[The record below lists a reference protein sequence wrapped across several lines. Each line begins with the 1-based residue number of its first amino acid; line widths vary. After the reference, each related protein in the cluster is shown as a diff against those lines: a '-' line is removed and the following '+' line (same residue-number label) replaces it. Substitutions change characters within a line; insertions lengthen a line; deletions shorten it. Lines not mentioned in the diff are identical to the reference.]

1 MSTDE
6 WPIGYQPLDWSDDD
20 GDYVQYGDYTIEA
33 AYDDNDAVV
42 GYYVSWS
49 EDGMREDLGSE
60 DIGGIP
66 AERSRA
72 AAVAA
77 VEASRRERY
86 REVGELFFG
95 AVGEWTDDDDRPLV
109 RVDQQRRI
117 FCRDGD
123 KEFELM
129 LSLDEYD
136 SFDTAT
142 RRKTLGLRTLNNLAH
157 NGYPDDLLWW
167 PT

>member
-60 DIGGIP
+60 DIGGFQLNAP
-66 AERSRA
+66 ELRRWPQSKRRVANATGRWESCSSVRSGSGPMMMIGRWF
-72 AAVAA
+72 
-77 VEASRRERY
+77 ASTNNA
-86 REVGELFFG
+86 GFSAG
-95 AVGEWTDDDDRPLV
+95 
-109 RVDQQRRI
+109 
-117 FCRDGD
+117 
-123 KEFELM
+123 
-129 LSLDEYD
+129 
-136 SFDTAT
+136 TAI
-142 RRKTLGLRTLNNLAH
+142 KNSN
-157 NGYPDDLLWW
+157 
-167 PT
+167 